1 MVILFFSF
9 GDFTNNYLQIYIQKY
24 LKVQKSFYQH
34 RLRIGCYRRWWCIDA
49 LMNHMT
55 FLINFEFRFK
65 RRGGVYG
72 STHGLFLRFAGVQ
85 MRIELHKT
93 RFSAWKILLKGG
105 GKFSF
110 GNQAYWRSAPCT
122 SKGKSLWCKM
132 EILKSFILPGS

>member
-24 LKVQKSFYQH
+24 LKCRSHF
-34 RLRIGCYRRWWCIDA
+34 INTDWESDATDGDDA
-49 LMNHMT
+49 LMHWWITWHFWLMLN
-55 FLINFEFRFK
+55 LDSK
-65 RRGGVYG
+65 GGGVYG

-132 EILKSFILPGS
+132 EILKSFILPSS